1 LETAKIFTNGGSQA
15 VRLPKTCRFND
26 DEVLVNHIGDIVILF
41 PKEDR
46 WQSLLRSLD
55 LFTDDFL
62 AESIQSLPPE
72 DREVII

>member
-62 AESIQSLPPE
+62 AENIQSLPPE

>member
-1 LETAKIFTNGGSQA
+1 METAKIFTNGGSQA

-62 AESIQSLPPE
+62 AESIQRLPPE

>member
-1 LETAKIFTNGGSQA
+1 METAEIFTNGGSQA

>member
-1 LETAKIFTNGGSQA
+1 METAKIFTNRGSQA

>member
-1 LETAKIFTNGGSQA
+1 METAKIFTNGGKKKKKKN
-15 VRLPKTCRFND
+15 KTCRFNG

-72 DREVII
+72 DREAII

>member
-1 LETAKIFTNGGSQA
+1 M
-15 VRLPKTCRFND
+15 RLPKTCRFND

>member
-1 LETAKIFTNGGSQA
+1 METAKIFTNGGSQA
-15 VRLPKTCRFND
+15 VRLPKTCRFNG

>member
-1 LETAKIFTNGGSQA
+1 METAKIFTNGGSQA

-62 AESIQSLPPE
+62 AENIQSLPPE
-72 DREVII
+72 DRAVII

>member
-1 LETAKIFTNGGSQA
+1 METAKIFTNGGSQA

-46 WQSLLRSLD
+46 CQSLLGSLD

>member
-1 LETAKIFTNGGSQA
+1 METAKIFTNGGSQA

-62 AESIQSLPPE
+62 ADSIQSLPPE

>member
-1 LETAKIFTNGGSQA
+1 METAKIFTNGGSQA

-62 AESIQSLPPE
+62 AESMQSLPPE

>member
-1 LETAKIFTNGGSQA
+1 METAKIFTNGGSQA

-62 AESIQSLPPE
+62 AENIQSLPPV

>member
-1 LETAKIFTNGGSQA
+1 METAKIFTNGGRQA

>member
-1 LETAKIFTNGGSQA
+1 METAKIFTNGGSQA
-15 VRLPKTCRFND
+15 VRLPKTCRFNG

-62 AESIQSLPPE
+62 AENIQSLPPE

>member
-1 LETAKIFTNGGSQA
+1 M
-15 VRLPKTCRFND
+15 RLPKTCRFND

-62 AESIQSLPPE
+62 AEMI
-72 DREVII
+72 

>member
-1 LETAKIFTNGGSQA
+1 METAKIFTNGDSQA

>member
-1 LETAKIFTNGGSQA
+1 METAKIFTNGGSQA

-62 AESIQSLPPE
+62 AENIQSLPPE

>member
-1 LETAKIFTNGGSQA
+1 METAKIFTNGGSQA

-62 AESIQSLPPE
+62 AESIQSLPTE

>member
-1 LETAKIFTNGGSQA
+1 METAKIFTNGGSQA

-62 AESIQSLPPE
+62 AESLQSLPPE